1 MTLRDRS
8 LGSRSNMCRWKVERK
23 VRKTTEGLANPCQS
37 MKKDQTSCSSASPP
51 VPHSPAASRPSCS
64 LPATASTTP
73 PSSSGSLPS
82 TLATTD
88 SSWSSTHQTLRLLQ
102 NRFVASSAK
111 NICVYI
117 FKIYAFQAAAVCL
130 SSGSWGPTHHLA
142 CVDASQLGKGWMES
156 ASLSINII
164 YILLALLTVLTVP
177 LLLLHCC
184 GRRLCSSCPRWLSI
198 SRTISSNHFTREP
211 KKQPEEAIWS
221 PGGDPGSPPS
231 PSSPLPSSNPSGSG
245 LYSVSSGLVIQP
257 ATVG

>member
-1 MTLRDRS
+1 M
-8 LGSRSNMCRWKVERK
+8 
-23 VRKTTEGLANPCQS
+23 
-37 MKKDQTSCSSASPP
+37 
-51 VPHSPAASRPSCS
+51 
-64 LPATASTTP
+64 
-73 PSSSGSLPS
+73 
-82 TLATTD
+82 
-88 SSWSSTHQTLRLLQ
+88 
-102 NRFVASSAK
+102 
-111 NICVYI
+111 
-117 FKIYAFQAAAVCL
+117 CL

-198 SRTISSNHFTREP
+198 SRILSSNHFTREP

-257 ATVG
+257 ATVWYIQYLLFSSNDNHGNFQISPSTLRSLSSSSNTFKPFSYTAQPHSVPYPWSVQLYISPHAVNA

>member
-1 MTLRDRS
+1 M
-8 LGSRSNMCRWKVERK
+8 
-23 VRKTTEGLANPCQS
+23 
-37 MKKDQTSCSSASPP
+37 
-51 VPHSPAASRPSCS
+51 
-64 LPATASTTP
+64 
-73 PSSSGSLPS
+73 
-82 TLATTD
+82 
-88 SSWSSTHQTLRLLQ
+88 
-102 NRFVASSAK
+102 
-111 NICVYI
+111 
-117 FKIYAFQAAAVCL
+117 CL

-198 SRTISSNHFTREP
+198 SRTLSSNHFTREP

-257 ATVG
+257 ATVGTVFTI